1 MGKIIPWIVLFM
13 LSSPDAGNSQLQAC
27 LAVSQDGS
35 SANSEKESATD
46 GGDDEISVGDVVLK
60 RTSLDG
66 ASMELWIP
74 ESFVA
79 MGAEQLE
86 KIFPPE
92 TGVIA
97 VYSIPGENYPLLAVG
112 VETVKMSQGDAMGM
126 TVRFEMT
133 EKQISRWLP
142 VRKMIFESVQ
152 LNMGKSGPEPPD
164 EKQLARI
171 CKRVLRKVK
180 SAVRA
185 KKKGSAKILL
195 EEVREVQDRKWYYI
209 DFLARSSND
218 NKIRSLLM
226 GYYISAPEVS
236 RAQQK
241 VQIMQM
247 SNNIR
252 IIGMELMDHRFKNN
266 AYPLQ
271 LSELKNL
278 KEEYLVDP
286 WGRRFHYAPPQKKGV
301 LAEFSLYTLG
311 KDGIPGGTGEDQD
324 WGYCRGA
331 VEKWPC
337 SRGN

>member
-1 MGKIIPWIVLFM
+1 MCKIIPWIVLFM
-13 LSSPDAGNSQLQAC
+13 LWSPDAGSFPLPVCQAIC
-27 LAVSQDGS
+27 HEGS
-35 SANSEKESATD
+35 SAISREASATD

-60 RTSLDG
+60 RTSLNGDL
-66 ASMELWIP
+66 MELWIP

-79 MGAEQLE
+79 MGAEQLK

-92 TGVIA
+92 TGVKA

-142 VRKMIFESVQ
+142 VRKKIFESVQ
-152 LNMGKSGPEPPD
+152 LKMGKSGPEPPD
-164 EKQLARI
+164 ENQLARI
-171 CKRVLRKVK
+171 CKRVLRKLE

-226 GYYISAPEVS
+226 GYYVSVPEVS

-241 VQIMQM
+241 LQMVEM

-252 IIGMELMDHRFKNN
+252 FIGQELMDHRFNNN
-266 AYPLQ
+266 AYPLH

-278 KEEYLVDP
+278 KEEDLVDP

-311 KDGIPGGTGEDQD
+311 KDGVPGGTGEDQD

-331 VEKWPC
+331 AEKWPC